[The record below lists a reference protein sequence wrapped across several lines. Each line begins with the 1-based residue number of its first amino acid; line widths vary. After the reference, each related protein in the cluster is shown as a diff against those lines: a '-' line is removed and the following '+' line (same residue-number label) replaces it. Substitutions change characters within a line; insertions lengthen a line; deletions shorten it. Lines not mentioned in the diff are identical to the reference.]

1 MPPASSSRQLPFLA
15 STRRDFTVPI
25 GSMDSFGQIG
35 ISSLLDSFPKNR
47 KNFRTVVLRGHMPH
61 KLHTIVSGGV
71 TVARELRVTHGP
83 YRVWAFFAEGGE
95 KER

>member
-1 MPPASSSRQLPFLA
+1 
-15 STRRDFTVPI
+15 
-25 GSMDSFGQIG
+25 MDSLGQIG
-35 ISSLLDSFPKNR
+35 SSSLLDSFPKNR

-83 YRVWAFFAEGGE
+83 YRVWAFFAEEAEGGGTTNEPAARE
-95 KER
+95 KETGICRVEKKPSL